1 MAKILIIEDNSTMGE
16 GMLEILQ
23 KEGHLVDLAY
33 QGEQGVI
40 LIKRH
45 QYDLIFCDMRLPDM
59 SGLEVLAEH
68 QSSKS
73 KAKFVFITAF
83 GNIEL
88 AVECIKKGAYDFIPK
103 PFTPNVLREKVIEY
117 TQKKE

>member
-1 MAKILIIEDNSTMGE
+1 MAKILIIEDNATMGE

-23 KEGHLVDLAY
+23 KEGYVVDLAY
-33 QGEQGVI
+33 KGQQGI
-40 LIKRH
+40 TLLKRSH
-45 QYDLIFCDMRLPDM
+45 YDLIFCDMRLTDI

-68 QSSKS
+68 QSIQS

-103 PFTPNVLREKVIEY
+103 PFTPKLLREKALEY
-117 TQKKE
+117 TQK

>member
-1 MAKILIIEDNSTMGE
+1 MAKILIIEDNATMGE

-23 KEGHLVDLAY
+23 KEGHAVDLAY
-33 QGEQGVI
+33 QGNQGII
-40 LIKRH
+40 LLK
-45 QYDLIFCDMRLPDM
+45 QNSYDLVFCDMRLTDM

-68 QSSKS
+68 QGSQS

-117 TQKKE
+117 IEKKQ